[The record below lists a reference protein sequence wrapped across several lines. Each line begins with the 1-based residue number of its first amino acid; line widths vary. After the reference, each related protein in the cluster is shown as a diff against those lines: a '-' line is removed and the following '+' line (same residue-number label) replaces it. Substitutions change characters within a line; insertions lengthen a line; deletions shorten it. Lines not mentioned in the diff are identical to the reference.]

1 MGSLASILVLF
12 GVSVVFGLS
21 QQKMI
26 GEAVR
31 SIMDDT
37 VRKLLVQ

>member
-21 QQKMI
+21 QEKMI
-26 GEAVR
+26 SEAAR
-31 SIMDDT
+31 LSMDDT
-37 VRKLLVQ
+37 VQKLPVQ